1 MSIYRSARDGLAREA
16 KTRLGRRFPDRFG
29 MRRFRH
35 LLDDY
40 EVASLIEVDGKI
52 PLNYFTYRP
61 NFGDLLSP
69 WLVEKMTGREVVV
82 ADRKKPHYVV
92 IGSIINQATSK
103 SVVWGSGTYG
113 TEGKDE
119 VSPRAH
125 YTAVRGPLTRA
136 KLGAHKGFG
145 IKVPEVYGDPA
156 LLLPLYYMP
165 EVPITHEYGVVVR
178 WSERKWA
185 KATFGP
191 GVKMI
196 DFARSDV
203 EAVVRELLS
212 CKRIVTSSL
221 HGLIVADAYGIPNA
235 WLASDSPRGGVY
247 KFYDYFASVEKFR
260 NPQTLDLTDGPVTQ
274 ERLRDGLTFS
284 GEAIRYDYRPLLDA
298 SPFLR
303 RKKGARKRPTQA
315 QQKQAL
321 PSREPA
327 RLQRQPGRGVL
338 LPSLGYFGGNAVN
351 YFRVPVDGP
360 VSRIRLFLPKIE
372 GELDLRGLELYQAGK
387 RVTVDDAKTTVDQ
400 SSDGR
405 RQGKGRSPFLLGG
418 IRSRKEVGAWWT
430 VEFDSPV
437 VADEIRVFNR
447 LDGWG
452 ARSRHLTVA
461 VAGEDGKFSTVRS
474 VDSDRVV
481 TSTLELLSRLTGR
494 ELEPSV
500 LASEEAAAA
509 ARTEVLGELARR
521 AGEGLLTADREEQRL
536 LASLI
541 RTHRLADG
549 ETLTDDEWAL
559 LGHLLAA
566 ERHRLPAT
574 STSMRSYHRVLDSHA
589 TLSRLE
595 SEVNRAGEV
604 IGTPRAVLTRHGLT
618 DVGGL
623 RRRSDEYVALIGKAA
638 RVLEEC
644 GYSAMLAYGTLLGAV
659 REGNFLA
666 HDDDIDMLI
675 PLDAAT
681 REQADEILARL
692 HEELRAKGWRVSRP
706 NTYTNFHL
714 IDPDTRL
721 HIDVFPLLV
730 DGDSTQLH
738 MEKMQL
744 RAIPTSVVL
753 PPSTITFLGEEM
765 LAPAQPEAFL
775 AERYGEGWGTP
786 DPFYDWPWR
795 LRD

>member
-1 MSIYRSARDGLAREA
+1 MSIYRSARKRLSREA
-16 KTRLGRRFPDRFG
+16 RTLLGRRAPDRFG

-40 EVASLIEVDGKI
+40 EVGNLIEVDGKV

-92 IGSIINQATSK
+92 IGSIINQATAK

-119 VSPRAH
+119 VSPRAR

-136 KLGAHKGFG
+136 KLGASKGFG
-145 IKVPEVYGDPA
+145 IRVPEVYGDPA

-165 EVPITHEYGVVVR
+165 EVPVTHEYGVVVR
-178 WSERKWA
+178 WSERRWA
-185 KATFGP
+185 QATFGP

-203 EAVVRELLS
+203 EDVVRELLS

-247 KFYDYFASVEKFR
+247 KFYDYFASVNKFR
-260 NPQTLDLTDGPVTQ
+260 NPQTLDLAAGPVTK
-274 ERLRDGLTFS
+274 ERLRDSLTFS
-284 GEAIRYDYRPLLDA
+284 GEAIQYDYRPLLDA

-303 RKKGARKRPTQA
+303 RKKGARPRPA
-315 QQKQAL
+315 QAL
-321 PSREPA
+321 PSRESGA
-327 RLQRQPGRGVL
+327 RLRDQPGRSVL
-338 LPSLGYFGGNAVN
+338 LPSLGFFGGNAVN
-351 YFRVPVDGP
+351 YLPTRVDGP
-360 VSRIRLFLPKIE
+360 VSQVRLFLPKGE
-372 GELDLRGLELYQAGK
+372 GELDLRGLELHQGGH
-387 RVTVDDAKTTVDQ
+387 RVVVDEEKATVTQ
-400 SSDGR
+400 SSDAR
-405 RQGKGRSPFLLGG
+405 RAASRRSPFVLGG
-418 IRSRKEVGAWWT
+418 IRTRKEAGPWWS
-430 VEFDSPV
+430 VSFDAPV
-437 VADEIRVFNR
+437 DADEIRVFNR

-452 ARSRHLTVA
+452 VRSRSLTVA
-461 VAGEDGKFSTVRS
+461 VAGPGGKFSTVRS

-481 TSTLELLSRLTGR
+481 SQTLELLARLTGL
-494 ELEPSV
+494 ELDASV
-500 LASEEAAAA
+500 LASREAAQT
-509 ARTEVLGELARR
+509 ARTEVLAALAKR
-521 AGEGLLTADREEQRL
+521 AGDGLLTSDREEQRL
-536 LASLI
+536 LAALV
-541 RTHRLADG
+541 RRHRLADD
-549 ETLTDDEWAL
+549 ETLTDDEWVL

-566 ERHRLPAT
+566 ERLRVPGT
-574 STSMRSYHRVLDSHA
+574 STSMRAFHRVLDTHDA
-589 TLSRLE
+589 LRRLE
-595 SEVNRAGEV
+595 QEANRAGAV
-604 IGTPRAVLTRHGLT
+604 LGTPEAVLTRHGLT
-618 DVGGL
+618 NVGGL
-623 RRRSDEYVALIGKAA
+623 RERSADHVAIMQKAA
-638 RVLEEC
+638 AALDEQ
-644 GYSAMLAYGTLLGAV
+644 GYPAMIAYGTLLGAV
-659 REGNFLA
+659 REGDFLA

-675 PLDAAT
+675 PLQAST
-681 REQADEILARL
+681 REQAEEQLGAL
-692 HEELRAKGWRVSRP
+692 HERLRAEGWAVSRP
-706 NTYTNFHL
+706 NSYTNFHL
-714 IDPDTRL
+714 VDPRTRL
-721 HIDVFPLLV
+721 HVDVFPLLV

-753 PPSTITFLGEEM
+753 PPSSITFLGEEM

-775 AERYGEGWGTP
+775 AERYGESWGTP

>member
-1 MSIYRSARDGLAREA
+1 MSIYRSARDRLAQEA
-16 KTRLGRRFPDRFG
+16 KTRLGRRIPDTFG

-40 EVASLIEVDGKI
+40 EVAKLIEVDGKI

-92 IGSIINQATSK
+92 IGSIINQATAR

-119 VSPRAH
+119 VSPRAR

-145 IKVPEVYGDPA
+145 IQVPEVYGDPA

-178 WSERKWA
+178 WSERRWA

-203 EAVVRELLS
+203 ESVVRELLS
-212 CKRIVTSSL
+212 CRRIVTSSL

-260 NPQTLDLTDGPVTQ
+260 NPQSFDLTGGPVTK
-274 ERLRDGLTFS
+274 ERLRDGLTFD
-284 GEAIRYDYRPLLDA
+284 GDAIRYDYRPLLDA

-303 RKKGARKRPTQA
+303 RKKGARRRPA
-315 QQKQAL
+315 PSP
-321 PSREPA
+321 PSREPGA
-327 RLQRQPGRGVL
+327 DLEGRPGCRVL

-351 YFRVPVDGP
+351 YLPVPVQGP
-360 VSRIRLFLPKIE
+360 VSQIRLSLPSSTT
-372 GELDLRGLELYQAGK
+372 GELDLRGLELYQAGH
-387 RVTVDDAKTTVDQ
+387 RVPVDDDKAKFEQ
-400 SSDGR
+400 SSDAR
-405 RQGKGRSPFLLGG
+405 RPGHRRSPFVLGG
-418 IRSRKEVGAWWT
+418 IRSEKETGPWWT
-430 VEFDSPV
+430 VSFDSPV
-437 VADEIRVFNR
+437 AADEIRVFNR

-452 ARSRHLTVA
+452 ARSRRLTVA
-461 VAGEDGKFSTVRS
+461 VAGPDGQFSTVRS

-481 TSTLELLSRLTGR
+481 SDTLELLSRLTGR
-494 ELEPSV
+494 ELDASV
-500 LASEEAAAA
+500 LASEESAAA
-509 ARTEVLGELARR
+509 ARTEVLAELARR
-521 AGEGLLTADREEQRL
+521 AGEGLLTPDREEQRL
-536 LASLI
+536 LASLV
-541 RTHRLADG
+541 RRHVPAG
-549 ETLTDDEWAL
+549 EEALTDDEWTL
-559 LGHLLAA
+559 LGHLLTA
-566 ERHRLPAT
+566 ERLRMPGT
-574 STSMRSYHRVLDSHA
+574 STSMRSFHRVLDSREA
-589 TLSRLE
+589 LLRLE
-595 SEVNRAGEV
+595 TEANRAGEV
-604 IGTPRAVLTRHGLT
+604 LGTPQAVLTRHGLT
-618 DVGGL
+618 KVGGL
-623 RRRSDEYVALIGKAA
+623 RERSDDYVALIRDAA
-638 RVLEEC
+638 RLLEEC
-644 GYSAMLAYGTLLGAV
+644 GYPAMLAYGTLLGAV

-666 HDDDIDMLI
+666 HDDDIDLLVPI
-675 PLDAAT
+675 DAAT
-681 REQADEILARL
+681 REDAEKVLGRL
-692 HEELRAKGWRVSRP
+692 HDELRSKGWKVSRP
-706 NTYTNFHL
+706 NSYTNFHL
-714 IDPDTRL
+714 IDPATRL
-721 HIDVFPLLV
+721 HVDVFPLLV
-730 DGDSTQLH
+730 DGESTQLH

-753 PPSTITFLGEEM
+753 PPSTFTFLGEEM

-775 AERYGEGWGTP
+775 AERYGDDWRTP

>member
-1 MSIYRSARDGLAREA
+1 MSIYRSARDRLAQEA
-16 KTRLGRRFPDRFG
+16 KTRLGRRLPDRFG

-40 EVASLIEVDGKI
+40 EVASLLEVDGKV
-52 PLNYFTYRP
+52 PVNYFTYRP

-103 SVVWGSGTYG
+103 SIVWGSGTYG

-136 KLGAHKGFG
+136 KLGAHRGFG
-145 IKVPEVYGDPA
+145 IRVPEVYGDPA

-165 EVPITHEYGVVVR
+165 EVPVTHEYGVVVR
-178 WSERKWA
+178 WSERRWA
-185 KATFGP
+185 QATFGP

-260 NPQTLDLTDGPVTQ
+260 NPQTFDLTAGPVTQ
-274 ERLRDGLTFS
+274 ERLRDGLTFDDA
-284 GEAIRYDYRPLLDA
+284 AIRYDYRPLLDA

-303 RKKGARKRPTQA
+303 RKKGARPRPA
-315 QQKQAL
+315 QVL

-327 RLQRQPGRGVL
+327 RLQLQPGRSVL

-351 YFRVPVDGP
+351 YLPVPVDGP
-360 VSRIRLFLPKIE
+360 VSQIRVFLPKTE
-372 GELDLRGLELYQAGK
+372 GELDLRGIELYQGGR

-400 SSDGR
+400 SSDAR
-405 RQGKGRSPFLLGG
+405 RPGNRRSPFVLGG
-418 IRSRKEVGAWWT
+418 IRSRKETGPWWT
-430 VEFDSPV
+430 VAFDSPV
-437 VADEIRVFNR
+437 VADEVRVLNR

-461 VAGEDGKFSTVRS
+461 VAGPDGRYSTVRS

-481 TSTLELLSRLTGR
+481 TSTLELIARLTGR
-494 ELEPSV
+494 ELDASV
-500 LASEEAAAA
+500 LASEQAAAS
-509 ARTEVLGELARR
+509 ARTEVLAELARR
-521 AGEGLLTADREEQRL
+521 AGEGLLTPDREEQRL
-536 LASLI
+536 LASLV
-541 RTHRLADG
+541 RRHRLAEGD
-549 ETLTDDEWAL
+549 TLTDDEWTL

-566 ERHRLPAT
+566 ERLRVPGTA
-574 STSMRSYHRVLDSHA
+574 TSMRSFHRVLDTREA
-589 TLSRLE
+589 LRRLE
-595 SEVNRAGEV
+595 TEANRAGEV
-604 IGTPRAVLTRHGLT
+604 LGTPQAVLTRHGLT
-618 DVGGL
+618 NVGGL
-623 RRRSDEYVALIGKAA
+623 RERSAEHVALMQKAA
-638 RVLEEC
+638 AALAER
-644 GYSAMLAYGTLLGAV
+644 GYPAMIAYGTLLGAV
-659 REGNFLA
+659 REGDFLA

-675 PLDAAT
+675 PLQAST
-681 REQADEILARL
+681 REQAEEQLAAL
-692 HEELRAKGWRVSRP
+692 HRQMREDGWGISRP
-706 NTYTNFHL
+706 NSYTNFHL
-714 IDPDTRL
+714 TDPRTRL

-765 LAPAQPEAFL
+765 LAPAEPEAFL
-775 AERYGEGWGTP
+775 AERYGDGWGTP